1 VSNIL
6 FKNCQEKQ
14 VFCCCVNS
22 CCSCRI
28 LEVPTEIFLVQPV
41 LEALEGSG
49 KA

>member
-6 FKNCQEKQ
+6 FENCPEKQ
-14 VFCCCVNS
+14 VFCCYANS
-22 CCSCRI
+22 RCNCRI
-28 LEVPTEIFLVQPV
+28 LEVPTKRFTVQPV